1 MYIFL
6 VPPISKNKKYAF
18 ITVCC
23 FFQEILRLCHHISI
37 EHNHIYNKVWYY
49 IYIAFHIG
57 TFFWLGYSTC
67 ILFSG
72 KDKPIA
78 FPFYIDKQC
87 MCTHIKRKP
96 IHYDFFTHATKI
108 YFVLYCVISLLH
120 SSSSTS
126 TLHATCFNF
135 TFALGD
141 FHFLSWKK
149 W

>member
-1 MYIFL
+1 MHSRKRRWRDYQPYKLSSFFSLLILFLTLIFSFLHFTLFLSFVLHWCINNAIMVVL
-6 VPPISKNKKYAF
+6 VVFVCIFFSSSNFQEKYAF

-23 FFQEILRLCHHISI
+23 FFQEILRLSHHISI

-78 FPFYIDKQC
+78 FPFYIDK
-87 MCTHIKRKP
+87 HS
-96 IHYDFFTHATKI
+96 
-108 YFVLYCVISLLH
+108 VCVP
-120 SSSSTS
+120 T
-126 TLHATCFNF
+126 
-135 TFALGD
+135 
-141 FHFLSWKK
+141 
-149 W
+149 